1 MIKGEMRAT
10 TGAGAADSR
19 LFTLAA
25 QYIPGVAVAV
35 TVALAAKFLEQA
47 GIAPALIIALIL
59 GLFLSGVV
67 AAGPASAGVDFAGK
81 HILALGVALL
91 GARLTLGDVT
101 SLGLTPALVVV
112 VAMLATLTTSW
123 FCARALGLNSHVAV
137 IAGCG
142 TAVCGASA
150 AVAASS
156 VLPKRP
162 GSEND
167 TALVII
173 AVTVVSAVAMIVYPA
188 IVGRLG
194 LPAAE
199 SGIILGGSI
208 HNVPQAVA
216 AGYSLSDAVG
226 NTATLTKL
234 FRVALLGPIVI
245 AIALA
250 FGTRGTGVGSRIGVP
265 WFILAFAAFV
275 ILGSFVAIPPVIK
288 SALNSTSTWLL
299 LIAIAAIGLKTSVP
313 AVRKVGPR
321 VLVLILANS
330 AVLLLILACAA
341 FAGLI

>member
-1 MIKGEMRAT
+1 MSKSEMPSAVS
-10 TGAGAADSR
+10 ASV
-19 LFTLAA
+19 A
-25 QYIPGVAVAV
+25 QTNVSALVIRYVPGIAVAV
-35 TVALAAKFLEQA
+35 TVALAAKFLEEA
-47 GIAPALIIALIL
+47 GVAPSLMIALVI
-59 GLFLSGVV
+59 GLFLSGIVGT
-67 AAGPASAGVDFAGK
+67 GPASAGIDFAGK

-101 SLGLTPALVVV
+101 SLGLAPALVVI
-112 VAMLATLTTSW
+112 VAMLATLATSW
-123 FCARALGLNSHVAV
+123 FCAKALGLDAHVAI

-173 AVTVVSAVAMIVYPA
+173 AVTVVSAVAMIAYPA
-188 IVGRLG
+188 VVGRLG
-194 LPAAE
+194 LPPIE
-199 SGIILGGSI
+199 SGVILGGSI

-216 AGYSLSDAVG
+216 AGYSLSDAIG

-234 FRVALLGPIVI
+234 FRVSLLGPIVV
-245 AIALA
+245 AIAMA
-250 FGTRGTGVGSRIGVP
+250 FGTGGQGVGSRIGVP
-265 WFILAFAAFV
+265 WFILVFAAFV
-275 ILGSFVAIPPVIK
+275 ILGSFVAIPSAIK
-288 SALNSTSTWLL
+288 HALNATSTWLL
-299 LIAIAAIGLKTSVP
+299 LIAIAAIGLKTSLP

-330 AVLLLILACAA
+330 AVLVLVLACAA
-341 FAGLI
+341 FVGMI